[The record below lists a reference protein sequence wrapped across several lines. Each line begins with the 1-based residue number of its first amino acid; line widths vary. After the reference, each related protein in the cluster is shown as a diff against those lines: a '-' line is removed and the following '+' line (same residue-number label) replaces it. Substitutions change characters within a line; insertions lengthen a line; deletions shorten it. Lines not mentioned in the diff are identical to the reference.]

1 MAEYPVICPQLHMP
15 LQSGSDKVLK
25 DMRRSYRSKKFMKIV
40 DEAREKIPGA
50 AITTDIIVG
59 FPGETEED
67 FQATM
72 DIVRRARFSSA
83 FTFQYS
89 PRPGTPAAEM
99 EAQVPKEVV
108 QDRFERLVALQDEI
122 MLEDNRALVGTEVE
136 LLVQA
141 SGGRKNEKTN
151 RLSGRARDGRLVH
164 FSPRGDLDG
173 EIRPGDVVTT
183 TITAAKPYFLIAD
196 GGVSQHRRT
205 KAGDMSS
212 AGKTPSTAPVGVS
225 LGLPTVSTRS
235 N

>member
-1 MAEYPVICPQLHMP
+1 
-15 LQSGSDKVLK
+15 
-25 DMRRSYRSKKFMKIV
+25 
-40 DEAREKIPGA
+40 
-50 AITTDIIVG
+50 
-59 FPGETEED
+59 
-67 FQATM
+67 
-72 DIVRRARFSSA
+72 
-83 FTFQYS
+83 
-89 PRPGTPAAEM
+89 
-99 EAQVPKEVV
+99 
-108 QDRFERLVALQDEI
+108 

-235 N
+235 K